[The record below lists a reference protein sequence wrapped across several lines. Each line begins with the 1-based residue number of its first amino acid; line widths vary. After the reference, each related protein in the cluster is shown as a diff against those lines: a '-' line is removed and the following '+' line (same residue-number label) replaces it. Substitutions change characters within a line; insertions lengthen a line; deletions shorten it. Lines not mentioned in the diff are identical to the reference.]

1 MDAAAYKDSPV
12 PRVIGLVVNLRKP
25 RAVKDAEQAMEF
37 LQARGVRVRYPTEAA
52 DARRPHPPL
61 HEEGLAG
68 SEMLVVLGGDGT
80 LLAASRYAAPRG
92 LPMLSIRY
100 GGFGFL
106 AEAEP
111 DELEWALDRVLTGH
125 FRRDPR
131 MMLATELVRRGQVVH
146 HSVAL
151 NDVTVTRGALSR
163 VVRVRTEAGG
173 GYLATYSADGV
184 IVSTPTGSTAYSLS
198 AGGPLVHPALNVL
211 LITPICPHSLNAR
224 SLVLSGGD
232 RVTMALESIDEAMLT
247 SDGQVG
253 QPLEKGDVVHVFKA
267 DITADLIALRPSSFY
282 ERLQH
287 RLRWSDRFAE

>member
-1 MDAAAYKDSPV
+1 VADARLA
-12 PRVIGLVVNLRKP
+12 
-25 RAVKDAEQAMEF
+25 QEF
-37 LQARGVRVRYPTEAA
+37 LQARGIHVAA
-52 DARRPHPPL
+52 PSEGATDRRPHPPL
-61 HEEGLAG
+61 NEESLAG

-111 DELEWALDRVLTGH
+111 DELEWALDRVLSGSY
-125 FRRDPR
+125 RLDRR
-131 MMLATELVRRGQVVH
+131 MMLATELVRRGQAVH
-146 HSVAL
+146 QATAL

-163 VVRVRTEAGG
+163 VVRVRTEAGS

-198 AGGPLVHPALNVL
+198 AGGPLVHPGINVMV
-211 LITPICPHSLNAR
+211 ITPICPHSLNAR
-224 SLVLSGGD
+224 SLVLSAGE

-253 QPLEKGDVVHVFKA
+253 QPLEQGDVVHVSKA
-267 DITADLIALRPSSFY
+267 DITADLVALRPSSFY
-282 ERLQH
+282 DRLQN
-287 RLRWSDRFAE
+287 RLHWSNRFAE